1 MRCSYTAWHALWVS
15 AFLLALSVIAYC
27 YAPGLKGSFV
37 FDDFANL
44 PALGSGGPINNWP
57 ALLRYLTSGKAD
69 PTGRPISLLSF
80 LIDARDWPAS
90 PLPFK
95 RTNIII
101 HLVNTG
107 LLTGLLVLLGDAI
120 GLGRKES
127 RWAALFG
134 AAAWAVHP
142 FFVSTVL
149 YVVQREAMLCG
160 TFTLLSLLCWLRGRN
175 RYGASVTAGTTWVV
189 VGTGAC
195 AVLAALAKANG
206 LLVPVLILV
215 LASVL
220 PKPDSDPSQRFYR
233 LTLLIF
239 GPMAALITGYVLW
252 SAFTGLGRGPI
263 PIRGWSVAQ
272 RLLTE
277 PTIILDYVAQ
287 LWLLKPIESS
297 LLHDGYKVA
306 TGLFSPWYTAGAIA
320 TCIAA
325 MLLAWLGRRR
335 MPLIAAATL
344 FFAAGHLLES
354 TSLALE
360 LYFDHRNYIPAML
373 MFWPLS
379 AALMRWRARVAAGIV
394 ATAFFLTLNGLTYGT
409 ASLWGNPLKQAI
421 IWAVTHPESAR
432 AQAYAADMLASRG
445 FSREAAQMID
455 RARARFT
462 DEPQIAFNLVDI
474 HCATDQLTYS
484 DIRYTAQALRTAK
497 REPGPLLSTWFDKAI
512 ARTHL
517 GQCPRLQVADLKA
530 LLDAASENPRINAI
544 RGRRQDI
551 LHLRG
556 VIALADGQSNAA
568 AAWFDQAL
576 AEDPTPQA
584 ALGQAAELGR
594 AGHSSLGL
602 RHLEYFSTLPHTKQA
617 RWEDGMPWVHAA
629 VLAHQGYWEGEL
641 SHLRA
646 SLAASIEESGR

>member
-1 MRCSYTAWHALWVS
+1 M
-15 AFLLALSVIAYC
+15 LALSVVAGSYV
-27 YAPGLKGSFV
+27 PGLRGGFV

-44 PALGSGGPINNWP
+44 PALGSGGPIDNGP

-69 PTGRPISLLSF
+69 PTGRPVSLLSF

-95 RTNIII
+95 RTNLVI
-101 HLVNTG
+101 HLLNAG
-107 LLTGLLVLLGDAI
+107 LLTGLLAALGDAI
-120 GLGRKES
+120 GLGHRES
-127 RWAALFG
+127 RWAALLG
-134 AAAWAVHP
+134 ALIWAAHP
-142 FFVSTVL
+142 FFASTVL

-160 TFTLLSLLCWLRGRN
+160 TFTLLALLCWLRGRN
-175 RYGASVTAGTTWVV
+175 LYGASAAGGTAWVV
-189 VGTGAC
+189 VGTGTC
-195 AVLAALAKANG
+195 TILAALAKANG
-206 LLVPVLILV
+206 LLLPVLILV

-220 PKPDSDPSQRFYR
+220 PKSDDGPSQRFYR
-233 LTLLIF
+233 LTLLLF
-239 GPMAALITGYVLW
+239 GPMAALIAGYVLW
-252 SAFTGLGRGPI
+252 SAFAAIGHGPI
-263 PIRGWSVAQ
+263 PIRGWSIAQ

-297 LLHDGYKVA
+297 LLHDGYQVA
-306 TGLFSPWYTAGAIA
+306 TGLFSPWYTAAAIA
-320 TCIAA
+320 ICITAI
-325 MLLAWLGRRR
+325 LLAWFNRRR

-379 AALMRWRARVAAGIV
+379 AALVRWRARVAASMV
-394 ATAFFLTLNGLTYGT
+394 ATAFFLTLAGLTYGN
-409 ASLWGNPLKQAI
+409 ARLWGTPLEQAI
-421 IWAVTHPESAR
+421 VWATRHPESAR

-455 RARARFT
+455 RARTRFT

-556 VIALADGQSNAA
+556 VIALADGQSDAA

-584 ALGQAAELGR
+584 ALSQAAELGR

-602 RHLEYFSTLPHTKQA
+602 RHLEYFSTLPHAKQA